1 MMSIVTEP
9 WGHEFMRNALLAG
22 ILLGSTCGLLG
33 CFVVLRGL
41 AFVGDALSHSVLP
54 GVVIA
59 HFFRLP
65 IVLGGVL
72 AALCAV
78 VTMWVVSFERR
89 LKNDV
94 VIGVVFPGYFALGV
108 MMLSRTKGYTRDL
121 AHILFGN
128 VLAVRTEDLI
138 LQAVLFVAVVT
149 MLVAFY
155 PELVATTF
163 DPEYS
168 RQVGI
173 SPERAHLGL
182 LVTLA
187 ITVVSGVQAVGTVLV
202 TSLLITPAA
211 TARMFSRRLSSM
223 LALSAV
229 LGCLSTTQGLYISY
243 YWGTAAGA
251 SIILVAVTQFV
262 LAIFARAVVSK
273 TFSRQGGLCCQ

>member
-1 MMSIVTEP
+1 MISVVTDP

-22 ILLGSTCGLLG
+22 VLLGSTCGLLG
-33 CFVVLRGL
+33 CFVVLRGM

-54 GVVIA
+54 GVVMA

-65 IVLGGVL
+65 MVVGGIL

-78 VTMWVVSFERR
+78 VTMWALSFERK

-128 VLAVRTEDLI
+128 VLAVRIDDLI
-138 LQAVLFVAVVT
+138 FQALLFLAVVSI
-149 MLVAFY
+149 LVAFY
-155 PELVATTF
+155 PELVVTTF

-168 RQVGI
+168 RQIGI
-173 SPERAHLGL
+173 SPERAYLGL
-182 LVTLA
+182 MVTLA

-211 TARMFSRRLSSM
+211 TARLFTQRLASM

-229 LGCLSTTQGLYISY
+229 LGCLSTTLGLYISY

-251 SIILVAVTQFV
+251 SVILVAVTIF
-262 LAIFARAVVSK
+262 LCAIFARSLAPRLYPK
-273 TFSRQGGLCCQ
+273 GGFFHR